1 MDFSVLV
8 GELGVRGCG
17 GESWNQYPVDTEGQL
32 YSLFE
37 QLYTFKYFHPYKET
51 LI

>member
-8 GELGVRGCG
+8 GELGVRGMVGG

-37 QLYTFKYFHPYKET
+37 QLYTF
-51 LI
+51 